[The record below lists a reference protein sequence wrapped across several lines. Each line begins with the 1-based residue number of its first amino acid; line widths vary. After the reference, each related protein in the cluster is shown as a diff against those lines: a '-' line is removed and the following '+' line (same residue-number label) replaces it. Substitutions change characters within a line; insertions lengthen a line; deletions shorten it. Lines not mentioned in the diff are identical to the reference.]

1 MGRKIRLNEA
11 QLKRIITE
19 SVKKALNEKELR
31 WIMPEDITQ
40 EDIIKQVLQEVQP
53 VEYGLFS
60 QEQVVD
66 VMKKALDHQQNTM
79 DELQEKIKGR
89 EETERVLNTLNHRP
103 TDYERW

>member
-1 MGRKIRLNEA
+1 
-11 QLKRIITE
+11 
-19 SVKKALNEKELR
+19 
-31 WIMPEDITQ
+31 MPEDITQ

-53 VEYGLFS
+53 IENGLFS

-66 VMKKALDHQQNTM
+66 AMKKALDHQQNTM

-103 TDYERW
+103 TGYERW